1 MIRAK
6 ISLNYIHNNL
16 YALLFASRA
25 YPTNFWTT
33 LYVLIDVVSKLQWP
47 KPIVCRPNDT
57 SSISLLVQ
65 YKCSRI
71 YNSFRLQF
79 FQFFP
84 NASCL
89 FLLHLVSHFFS
100 RNSSNYSCFLSCVPC
115 YCIIFNQF
123 FKISPLFFMSG
134 SD

>member
-1 MIRAK
+1 MICSK
-6 ISLNYIHNNL
+6 MSLNYIHNSF
-16 YALLFASRA
+16 YALLLAFRA

-33 LYVLIDVVSKLQWP
+33 LYVLIDVVSKLHWP

-71 YNSFRLQF
+71 YNSFQLIF
-79 FQFFP
+79 FQFFS

-89 FLLHLVSHFFS
+89 FILHPVSLYFFS
-100 RNSSNYSCFLSCVPC
+100 QIFILFVLPFLCSLLLP
-115 YCIIFNQF
+115 IF
-123 FKISPLFFMSG
+123 
-134 SD
+134 

>member
-1 MIRAK
+1 MICGK
-6 ISLNYIHNNL
+6 MSLNYLHNNL

-33 LYVLIDVVSKLQWP
+33 LYVLIDVVSKLHWP

-57 SSISLLVQ
+57 SSISLLVR
-65 YKCSRI
+65 YICSRI

-79 FQFFP
+79 FQFFS

-89 FLLHLVSHFFS
+89 FLLHLVSHFFPQFFMLPF
-100 RNSSNYSCFLSCVPC
+100 FLSCVPAIA
-115 YCIIFNQF
+115 YFLTNF
-123 FKISPLFFMSG
+123 SRSHHFLMSV